1 MPNALVIYMVAHQ
14 PRRVR
19 LPAQVIPRGT
29 PPEKMDALIFD
40 EAMDR
45 RYFDKVSRYCY
56 RPATEMFQTL
66 VEGGMKISLG
76 FSVSLIRQM
85 RLFNPEILTGFQRL
99 VRHPNVELVNV
110 ESYHSFIFYLDIDAF
125 GKRMAWSKAQLEEIF
140 QKPIAVTDTTEM
152 FMANDVYF
160 ALQHAGYKAAVMDG
174 RPWVLGWR
182 EANHVYRY
190 PGHDM
195 RLFARHYELSDDV
208 GYRFTNREWSSWPL
222 MADTYAHWVRS
233 SMGDFTFLA
242 WDFETF
248 GEHHRADSGIFPFMH
263 ALHADFKRHDMRYLL
278 PSEALAAFPTA
289 HEMPLPDYGCT
300 WAGDGGMD
308 FFLGN
313 PAQQG
318 IFRLMHH
325 VYNKARLAGHP
336 HLLDIAQWLLQ
347 SDNLHL
353 IQWFSKTGSQAEVS
367 AYFTPDEW
375 WELGGLGILRE
386 QQRVYLNFLRA
397 MDEFV

>member
-1 MPNALVIYMVAHQ
+1 MPNALAIYMVAHQ

-45 RYFDKVSRYCY
+45 RYFDKVARYCY
-56 RPATEMFQTL
+56 RPATEMFQAL
-66 VEGGMKISLG
+66 VEGGMKIALG
-76 FSVSLIRQM
+76 FSVSLVRQM
-85 RLFNPEILTGFQRL
+85 RLFGPDVLTGFQRL
-99 VRHPNVELVNV
+99 LRHPNVELVNV
-110 ESYHSFIFYLDIDAF
+110 EPYHSFIFYLDIDAF
-125 GKRMAWSKAQLEEIF
+125 GRRMAWGKAQLEETF

-160 ALQHAGYKAAVMDG
+160 ALQQAGYKAAVMDG

-182 EANHVYRY
+182 EANHIYRY
-190 PGHDM
+190 PGQDM
-195 RLFARHYELSDDV
+195 RLFTRHYELSDDV
-208 GYRFTNREWSSWPL
+208 GYRFSNREWNGWPL
-222 MADTYAHWVRS
+222 MADTYAHWLRS
-233 SMGDFTFLA
+233 SMGDLTFLA

-263 ALHADFKRHDMRYLL
+263 ALHADLKRHRMAYLL
-278 PSEALAAFPTA
+278 PSEALTAFPTA

-325 VYNKARLAGHP
+325 VYSKARLAGHP

-353 IQWFSKTGSQAEVS
+353 IQWFSKSGSQAEVS

-397 MDEFV
+397 MDDYV